1 MREIRTK
8 LRIRSAPRSLNRIAR
23 PSLVGSPPGWYV
35 RKFLTFFPTMR
46 DISLPVQAVQDR
58 MALR

>member
-1 MREIRTK
+1 MREIRTNP
-8 LRIRSAPRSLNRIAR
+8 RIRSAPRSLNRIAR
-23 PSLVGSPPGWYV
+23 LVGSPPGGYV

-46 DISLPVQAVQDR
+46 DISLPVQAVQDK